1 MAAPVAET
9 RRPSSS
15 AAPTTAG
22 KHPKRHN
29 YFHFSI
35 TALNLA
41 EVQLL
46 CTHELSSRARPLL
59 FATEMHT
66 QNPQP
71 LGKLKEA
78 YGIPDNNYRSAY

>member
-1 MAAPVAET
+1 MAAPVAAT
-9 RRPSSS
+9 HMPSSG
-15 AAPTTAG
+15 ATPTTAA
-22 KHPKRHN
+22 KHPKRYH
-29 YFHFSI
+29 YLHFPN

-41 EVQLL
+41 EVPLL
-46 CTHELSSRARPLL
+46 CTHKLSSRARPLL

-78 YGIPDNNYRSAY
+78 YGIPDNDYRSAY